1 MVSVSAMIDQETMH
15 CLLTKICR
23 IFIIC
28 DKEVHKVEKKLIDF
42 LAHLFEYQSEQFSQ
56 YYNRLKKDFQP
67 VNEEVSW
74 VDELLQPIV
83 FLRWVV

>member
-1 MVSVSAMIDQETMH
+1 MIDQETMH

-23 IFIIC
+23 SFISC
-28 DKEVHKVEKKLIDF
+28 DKEVHQVEKKVIAF
-42 LAHLFEYQSEQFSQ
+42 LAQLFEYQSEQFSQ

-74 VDELLQPIV
+74 VDELFQPIV